1 MNIPIVLCTVG
12 NLVLM
17 LAGILLIPL
26 GVAFYYEDDSAI
38 WAFIYTIII
47 TGVLGGLSKAFFRKK
62 NGDINIREGI
72 SIVTFSWLVCI
83 FLGALPFWCSGV
95 CTTYCDAVFETTSGF
110 TTTGSSIFKD
120 VEILPHSILFWRA
133 FTNWLGGMGI
143 IVIFVALLPAMGVS
157 GYQLFSAEVSGPT
170 ADRMRP
176 RIGETAKLLWII
188 YIIFTASM
196 IVMLFCGG
204 MPIFDAICHTF
215 TTVSTGGFSIKNTS
229 TAYYNSLYVEIAT
242 AAFMFLCG
250 CNFALYYK
258 CFQKEFRKVLK
269 NSELRF
275 FAGLILT
282 ATVFIA
288 LVLYFSQAGYFSNAT
303 KDTYYYNLGNSF
315 RYAFFQVITVCT
327 GSGHVSADFDLWPN
341 VCRFLLVLLMF
352 IGACAGSTGGGIKC
366 VRILLL
372 LKSSMRELVRV
383 LRPRMVKHV
392 KINGESISEEII
404 TESSVFFVVY
414 LGFFGIC
421 SLALMA
427 MNIDIISAF
436 SAVATCM
443 ANCGPGLAK
452 VGPMANF
459 SDMTYAGKWILSFCM
474 LLGRLEIYSLILLFL
489 PITWKR

>member
-1 MNIPIVLCTVG
+1 MNIPIVLYTVG
-12 NLVLM
+12 NLILM
-17 LAGILLIPL
+17 LAGILLVPL
-26 GVAFYYEDDSAI
+26 GVAMYYKDAAVM
-38 WAFIYTIII
+38 WAFVYTIII
-47 TGVLGGLSKAFFRKK
+47 TGILGGFSKIFLRKK
-62 NGDINIREGI
+62 AEAIGIREGI
-72 SIVTFSWLVCI
+72 AIVTFSWIVCI
-83 FLGALPFWCSGV
+83 FLGALPFWYSGV

-110 TTTGSSIFKD
+110 TTTGSTIFKD
-120 VEILPHSILFWRA
+120 VEVLPHSILFWRA

-143 IVIFVALLPAMGVS
+143 IVIFVALLPAMGVT

-170 ADRMRP
+170 ADKLKP
-176 RIGETAKLLWII
+176 RIGETAKLLWMI
-188 YIIFTASM
+188 YLVITVSM
-196 IVMLFCGG
+196 MILLVCGG
-204 MPIFDAICHTF
+204 MPIFDSICQTF
-215 TTVSTGGFSIKNTS
+215 TTVSTGGFAIKNTS
-229 TAYYNSLYVEIAT
+229 TAYYNSLYVEIVT

-250 CNFALYYK
+250 CSFALYYK
-258 CFQKEFRKVLK
+258 CFQKEFKKVFK

-282 ATVFIA
+282 AILFIA
-288 LVLYFSQAGYFSNAT
+288 LILYFNWQKYPNIEV
-303 KDTYYYNLGNSF
+303 KNRYNDLGNAF
-315 RYAFFQVITVCT
+315 RYSFFQVITVCT
-327 GSGHVSADFDLWPN
+327 GTGHVSADFDLWPDT
-341 VCRFLLVLLMF
+341 CRFLLILLMF

-392 KINGESISEEII
+392 KINGESVSEEII
-404 TESSVFFVVY
+404 MESSVFFVVY

-427 MNIDIISAF
+427 LNTDMITAF

-459 SDMTYAGKWILSFCM
+459 SDMSYTGKWILSFCM

-489 PITWKR
+489 PILWKR

>member
-1 MNIPIVLCTVG
+1 MNIPIVLSTVG

-62 NGDINIREGI
+62 NVAINIREGI
-72 SIVTFSWLVCI
+72 AIVTFSWIVCI
-83 FLGALPFWCSGV
+83 FLGALPYWYSGV
-95 CTTYCDAVFETTSGF
+95 CATYCDAVFETTSGF

-170 ADRMRP
+170 ADRLRP
-176 RIGETAKLLWII
+176 RIGQTAKLLWFIYLII
-188 YIIFTASM
+188 TTSM
-196 IVMLFCGG
+196 ILMLFCGG
-204 MPIFDAICHTF
+204 MPIFDAVCHTF
-215 TTVSTGGFSIKNTS
+215 TTVSTGGFSTKNTS
-229 TAYYNSLYVEIAT
+229 IAYYNSLYIEIVVGV
-242 AAFMFLCG
+242 FMFIGG
-250 CNFALYYK
+250 CNFSLYYM
-258 CFQKEFRKVLK
+258 CFQKKFKKVLE
-269 NSELRF
+269 NSELKF

-282 ATVFIA
+282 AIVFVA
-288 LVLYFSQAGYFSNAT
+288 FMLYFSQPESFHGGV
-303 KDTYYYNLGNSF
+303 KDSRYYNLGHSF
-315 RYAFFQVITVCT
+315 RYAFFNVITANSTT
-327 GSGHVSADFDLWPN
+327 GFASADFDLWPN
-341 VCRFLLVLLMF
+341 ACRFLLILLMF

-372 LKSSMRELVRV
+372 MKSSMRELIRV

-392 KINGESISEEII
+392 KINGESVSEEII

-414 LGFFGIC
+414 LGFFGVC
-421 SLALMA
+421 SLALTA
-427 MNIDIISAF
+427 LNTDIITAF

-452 VGPMANF
+452 VGPMTNF
-459 SDMTYAGKWILSFCM
+459 SDMAYAGKWILSFCM

-489 PITWKR
+489 PIIWKR